1 MKIDGK
7 RASTLLTE
15 DKPKYIWIV
24 SFSPQFD
31 VKYIQGIKCIF
42 RLCYNPRTTAPPP
55 LLTFPFTP
63 TAPSLVV
70 SLSSYP
76 PSSHSTMNRK
86 QKMAHEVTSSMPIV
100 SSSPSHGADPEKE
113 KLLPLHHDD
122 AHPQPP
128 SQAKKVGTALFYAV
142 SSLGVIFVN
151 KIVLST
157 YKFPSVQTLA
167 LLQFSSTSLAL
178 KIASSFGYVHLLPI
192 SWKGI
197 KSILPLST
205 CYLLNILTGL
215 SATQNLSLPM
225 MVLLRRASILMTM
238 LLEKWML
245 NSQPSKTI
253 QLSVGLMLSGAL
265 VAALGD
271 LSFNMIG
278 YIVIFFKDLFTA
290 LNGVIMKTT
299 AEEYRKSKMTVLF
312 LNSLLSAIGVSIFI
326 LLVPGELQRVQ
337 KFDMWSNNGFVVY
350 LVFASLMGSVLN
362 LAIFLCTSTN
372 SALTTTVVGC
382 LKHVLTTYLGMFI
395 GGDYIFSWL
404 SFLGINLSIAGSLIY
419 AKATFSG

>member
-1 MKIDGK
+1 
-7 RASTLLTE
+7 
-15 DKPKYIWIV
+15 
-24 SFSPQFD
+24 
-31 VKYIQGIKCIF
+31 
-42 RLCYNPRTTAPPP
+42 
-55 LLTFPFTP
+55 
-63 TAPSLVV
+63 
-70 SLSSYP
+70 
-76 PSSHSTMNRK
+76 
-86 QKMAHEVTSSMPIV
+86 
-100 SSSPSHGADPEKE
+100 
-113 KLLPLHHDD
+113 
-122 AHPQPP
+122 
-128 SQAKKVGTALFYAV
+128 
-142 SSLGVIFVN
+142 
-151 KIVLST
+151 
-157 YKFPSVQTLA
+157 
-167 LLQFSSTSLAL
+167 LAL

-278 YIVIFFKDLFTA
+278 YIVIFFNDLFTA
-290 LNGVIMKTT
+290 LNGVIMKRT

-382 LKHVLTTYLGMFI
+382 LKNVLTSYLGMFI

>member
-1 MKIDGK
+1 
-7 RASTLLTE
+7 
-15 DKPKYIWIV
+15 
-24 SFSPQFD
+24 
-31 VKYIQGIKCIF
+31 
-42 RLCYNPRTTAPPP
+42 
-55 LLTFPFTP
+55 
-63 TAPSLVV
+63 
-70 SLSSYP
+70 
-76 PSSHSTMNRK
+76 
-86 QKMAHEVTSSMPIV
+86 MATSSNKTEEDTNGTLDGTNE
-100 SSSPSHGADPEKE
+100 SE
-113 KLLPLHHDD
+113 KLLPLHQNDDVD

-128 SQAKKVGTALFYAV
+128 TQAKKIGTALFYAV
-142 SSLGVIFVN
+142 SSLGVIFAN

-167 LLQFSSTSLAL
+167 FLQFASTTVAL
-178 KIASSFGYVHLLPI
+178 KFASALGFVNLMPI
-192 SWKGI
+192 TWKGVR
-197 KSILPLST
+197 SILPLST

-245 NSQPSKTI
+245 NSNPSTTVQI
-253 QLSVGLMLSGAL
+253 SVGLMLAGAM

-278 YIVIFFKDLFTA
+278 YIVIFFNDLFTA
-290 LNGVIMKTT
+290 LNGVILKKT

-312 LNSLLSAIGVSIFI
+312 LNSLLSAIGVSVII
-326 LLVPGELQRVQ
+326 LLVPGEVDRVMN
-337 KFDMWSNNGFVVY
+337 FELYSNPSFMVY
-350 LVFASLMGSVLN
+350 LIFASLMGSVLN

-382 LKHVLTTYLGMFI
+382 LKNVLTSYLGMFV

-404 SFLGINLSIAGSLIY
+404 NFLGINLSIAGSLIY
-419 AKATFSG
+419 ARATFKG

>member
-1 MKIDGK
+1 MK
-7 RASTLLTE
+7 RAVLFACCSLLLFCQEDNKVEASTRANLALT
-15 DKPKYIWIV
+15 
-24 SFSPQFD
+24 
-31 VKYIQGIKCIF
+31 C
-42 RLCYNPRTTAPPP
+42 N
-55 LLTFPFTP
+55 
-63 TAPSLVV
+63 
-70 SLSSYP
+70 
-76 PSSHSTMNRK
+76 TMHRK
-86 QKMAHEVTSSMPIV
+86 QKMAPPKPPT
-100 SSSPSHGADPEKE
+100 KE
-113 KLLPLHHDD
+113 GPVDAMDDEDQKLLPLHQNDDVD

-128 SQAKKVGTALFYAV
+128 SQAKKIGTALFYAV
-142 SSLGVIFVN
+142 SSLGVIFAN

-167 LLQFSSTSLAL
+167 FLQFASTTVAL
-178 KIASSFGYVHLLPI
+178 KLASTLGFVHLMPI
-192 SWKGI
+192 TWQGI

-245 NSQPSKTI
+245 NSNPSKTV
-253 QLSVGLMLSGAL
+253 QFSVGLMLSGAM

-271 LSFNMIG
+271 LSFNMVG
-278 YIVIFFKDLFTA
+278 YVVIFFNDLFTA
-290 LNGVIMKTT
+290 LNGVILKKT

-312 LNSLLSAIGVSIFI
+312 LNSMLSAIGVSIII
-326 LLVPGELQRVQ
+326 LLVPGEVDRVVN
-337 KFDMWSNNGFVVY
+337 FDLYTNSSFMVY
-350 LVFASLMGSVLN
+350 LIFASLMGSVLN

-382 LKHVLTTYLGMFI
+382 LKNVLTSYLGMFI

-404 SFLGINLSIAGSLIY
+404 NFLGINLSIAGSLIY
-419 AKATFSG
+419 ARATFKG

>member
-1 MKIDGK
+1 MATPSNKTEVDTNATLDGTNE
-7 RASTLLTE
+7 S
-15 DKPKYIWIV
+15 
-24 SFSPQFD
+24 
-31 VKYIQGIKCIF
+31 
-42 RLCYNPRTTAPPP
+42 
-55 LLTFPFTP
+55 
-63 TAPSLVV
+63 
-70 SLSSYP
+70 
-76 PSSHSTMNRK
+76 
-86 QKMAHEVTSSMPIV
+86 
-100 SSSPSHGADPEKE
+100 E
-113 KLLPLHHDD
+113 KLLPLHQNDDVD

-128 SQAKKVGTALFYAV
+128 TQAKKIGTALFYAV
-142 SSLGVIFVN
+142 SSLGVIFAN

-167 LLQFSSTSLAL
+167 FLQFASTTVAL
-178 KIASSFGYVHLLPI
+178 KLASALGFVNLMPI
-192 SWKGI
+192 TWKGVR
-197 KSILPLST
+197 SILPLST

-245 NSQPSKTI
+245 NSNPSTTVQI
-253 QLSVGLMLSGAL
+253 SVGLMLAGAM

-278 YIVIFFKDLFTA
+278 YIVIFFNDLFTA
-290 LNGVIMKTT
+290 LNGVILKKT

-312 LNSLLSAIGVSIFI
+312 LNSLLSAIGVSVII
-326 LLVPGELQRVQ
+326 LLVPGEVDRVIN
-337 KFDMWSNNGFVVY
+337 FELYSNPSFMVY
-350 LVFASLMGSVLN
+350 LIFASLMGSVLN

-382 LKHVLTTYLGMFI
+382 LKNVLTSYLGMFV

-404 SFLGINLSIAGSLIY
+404 NFFGINLSIAGSLIY
-419 AKATFSG
+419 ARATFKG

>member
-1 MKIDGK
+1 M
-7 RASTLLTE
+7 
-15 DKPKYIWIV
+15 
-24 SFSPQFD
+24 
-31 VKYIQGIKCIF
+31 
-42 RLCYNPRTTAPPP
+42 
-55 LLTFPFTP
+55 
-63 TAPSLVV
+63 
-70 SLSSYP
+70 
-76 PSSHSTMNRK
+76 HRK
-86 QKMAHEVTSSMPIV
+86 HKMATSSNKTEEDTNGTLDGTNE
-100 SSSPSHGADPEKE
+100 SE
-113 KLLPLHHDD
+113 KLLPLHQNDDVD

-128 SQAKKVGTALFYAV
+128 TQAKKIGTALFYAV
-142 SSLGVIFVN
+142 SSLGVIFAN

-167 LLQFSSTSLAL
+167 FLQFASTTVAL
-178 KIASSFGYVHLLPI
+178 KFASALGFVNLMPI
-192 SWKGI
+192 TWKGVR
-197 KSILPLST
+197 SILPLST

-245 NSQPSKTI
+245 NSNPSTTVQI
-253 QLSVGLMLSGAL
+253 SVGLMLAGAM

-278 YIVIFFKDLFTA
+278 YIVIFFNDLFTA
-290 LNGVIMKTT
+290 LNGVILKKT

-312 LNSLLSAIGVSIFI
+312 LNSLLSAIGVSVII
-326 LLVPGELQRVQ
+326 LLVPGEVDRVMN
-337 KFDMWSNNGFVVY
+337 FELYSNPSFMVY
-350 LVFASLMGSVLN
+350 LIFASLMGSVLN

-382 LKHVLTTYLGMFI
+382 LKNVLTSYLGMFV

-404 SFLGINLSIAGSLIY
+404 NFLGINLSIAGSLIY
-419 AKATFSG
+419 ARATFKG

>member
-1 MKIDGK
+1 M
-7 RASTLLTE
+7 
-15 DKPKYIWIV
+15 
-24 SFSPQFD
+24 
-31 VKYIQGIKCIF
+31 
-42 RLCYNPRTTAPPP
+42 
-55 LLTFPFTP
+55 
-63 TAPSLVV
+63 
-70 SLSSYP
+70 
-76 PSSHSTMNRK
+76 HRK
-86 QKMAHEVTSSMPIV
+86 HKMATPSNKTEVDTNATLDGTNES
-100 SSSPSHGADPEKE
+100 E
-113 KLLPLHHDD
+113 KLLPLHQNDDVD

-128 SQAKKVGTALFYAV
+128 TQAKKIGTALFYAV
-142 SSLGVIFVN
+142 SSLGVIFAN

-167 LLQFSSTSLAL
+167 FLQFASTTVAL
-178 KIASSFGYVHLLPI
+178 KLASALGFVNLMPI
-192 SWKGI
+192 TWKGVR
-197 KSILPLST
+197 SILPLST

-245 NSQPSKTI
+245 NSNPSTTVQI
-253 QLSVGLMLSGAL
+253 SVGLMLAGAM

-278 YIVIFFKDLFTA
+278 YIVIFFNDLFTA
-290 LNGVIMKTT
+290 LNGVILKKT

-312 LNSLLSAIGVSIFI
+312 LNSLLSAIGVSVII
-326 LLVPGELQRVQ
+326 LLVPGEVDRVIN
-337 KFDMWSNNGFVVY
+337 FELYSNPSFMVY
-350 LVFASLMGSVLN
+350 LIFASLMGSVLN

-382 LKHVLTTYLGMFI
+382 LKNVLTSYLGMFV

-404 SFLGINLSIAGSLIY
+404 NFLGINLSIAGSLIY
-419 AKATFSG
+419 ARATFKG

>member
-1 MKIDGK
+1 MRRSKQPIDETT
-7 RASTLLTE
+7 S
-15 DKPKYIWIV
+15 
-24 SFSPQFD
+24 SFSHQ
-31 VKYIQGIKCIF
+31 
-42 RLCYNPRTTAPPP
+42 NPSNGAMRRIA
-55 LLTFPFTP
+55 
-63 TAPSLVV
+63 S
-70 SLSSYP
+70 
-76 PSSHSTMNRK
+76 
-86 QKMAHEVTSSMPIV
+86 QD
-100 SSSPSHGADPEKE
+100 GADATTSNEQD
-113 KLLPLHHDD
+113 KLLPLHQAPDD
-122 AHPQPP
+122 EAHPQPP
-128 SQAKKVGTALFYAV
+128 SQAKKIGTALFYAI
-142 SSLGVIFVN
+142 SSLGVIFAN

-167 LLQFSSTSLAL
+167 LLQFTSTTIAL
-178 KIASSFGYVHLLPI
+178 KIASSLGFVHLMPI
-192 SWKGI
+192 SWKGV

-245 NSQPSKTI
+245 NSNPSKI
-253 QLSVGLMLSGAL
+253 VQLSVGLMLSGAL

-278 YIVIFFKDLFTA
+278 YIVIFFNDLFTA
-290 LNGVIMKTT
+290 LNGVIMKRT

-312 LNSLLSAIGVSIFI
+312 LNSLLSAVGVSIII
-326 LLVPGELQRVQ
+326 LLVPGEVERVQ
-337 KFDMWSNNGFVVY
+337 NFELYSNPSFVVY
-350 LVFASLMGSVLN
+350 LTFASLMGSVLN

-382 LKHVLTTYLGMFI
+382 LKNVLTSYLGMFI

-404 SFLGINLSIAGSLIY
+404 NFCGINLSIAGSLIY
-419 AKATFSG
+419 ARATFKG